1 MKKRVVFSL
10 AGLVLVGLAALAVA
24 VFLRPAPTGPHKE
37 SKVFPCVRIV
47 SVYAALAEKP
57 DAKSVLL
64 VGDEAEDYRPYFE
77 RAGTVCSTR
86 GRGPFDI
93 VFVSGTNSVAP
104 GAVRERTLAA
114 GGVLAVCVDAR
125 ELPAPRL
132 WETLSA
138 FPTADFRFWMP
149 GESDWLVVGRG
160 GKGGVKLSAM
170 MELFIREEGVEDL
183 AVARCDSLP
192 ALFASYV
199 GTKADVMPAFNG
211 AVGNVRADNFVTR
224 ETPSL
229 DWLVADGVD
238 ADIAKTALSEIRSTQ
253 IVRRMVLAGNLY
265 AARGDEKKAAE
276 TWARAARENPGD
288 SLLVERLER
297 LSVNAEVFFQLGK
310 AAMAARC
317 YETMAQIRPDDPV
330 PVRKYGECLVKLGR
344 KDVAARAFARADELE
359 MKNRPDAPA
368 DLEKRGGKK

>member
-1 MKKRVVFSL
+1 MKKRIMFSL
-10 AGLVLVGLAALAVA
+10 AGLVLVCLAVAAVA
-24 VFLRPAPTGPHKE
+24 VFLRSEPTAPRKE
-37 SKVFPCVRIV
+37 SKVFPCVRIAT
-47 SVYAALAEKP
+47 VYAALAEKP
-57 DAKSVLL
+57 EAKTVLL

-77 RAGTVCSTR
+77 RAGAVCSTR

-93 VFVSGTNSVAP
+93 VFESGTNSVAP
-104 GAVRERTLAA
+104 RSVHERSLAA

-132 WETLSA
+132 WETLST
-138 FPTADFRFWMP
+138 FPTDDFRFWMP
-149 GESDWLVVGRG
+149 GEYDWLVVGRR
-160 GKGGVKLSAM
+160 GKSTVKLSAVM
-170 MELFIREEGVEDL
+170 DLFFREEGAGDL
-183 AVARCDSLP
+183 SLARCDSLP

-211 AVGNVRADNFVTR
+211 AVENVRADNFVTR
-224 ETPSL
+224 RTPSL
-229 DWLVADGVD
+229 DWLETDGVD
-238 ADIAKTALSEIRSTQ
+238 GDIVKTALSEIRSAQ

-265 AARGDEKKAAE
+265 AARGNEEKSAE

-288 SLLVERLER
+288 TFLVERLER

-359 MKNRPDAPA
+359 MMNRPKVPA
-368 DLEKRGGKK
+368 KPEKRGEPK